1 VIRAMIDRTKLSR
14 SYGVRLVGLYGVI
27 GIGKTT
33 ACKALCNDL
42 FTEFQGRVCHVELE
56 NGSEIELLKEVLK
69 RLTNT
74 RPKVVDGFN
83 LNEV

>member
-1 VIRAMIDRTKLSR
+1 
-14 SYGVRLVGLYGVI
+14 
-27 GIGKTT
+27 
-33 ACKALCNDL
+33 
-42 FTEFQGRVCHVELE
+42 VELE